1 MALEWVY
8 ELWESGTFVAL
19 GYFEGKP
26 FQEEWDDSKV
36 KRGGS
41 AGFLGPQIFSPDP
54 DTTAGGPRVKY
65 ARCPLKQHG
74 GQRG

>member
-1 MALEWVY
+1 MTLGWLA
-8 ELWESGTFVAL
+8 ELWESGTLVGL

-41 AGFLGPQIFSPDP
+41 AGLLAPKSQVLIQLLELAPKSQ
-54 DTTAGGPRVKY
+54 VSS
-65 ARCPLKQHG
+65 
-74 GQRG
+74 